1 MIPLSVY
8 YLEDNH
14 ENFHELET
22 KERVQETIKYLKN
35 KFMKKL
41 FINENDINY
50 KEEDILNYLKNIY
63 SDKYVKVLQT
73 INPSKKYIKL
83 DQDTHLT
90 PYSYQEIIKSNAL
103 IVDALNKVL
112 SKQIQNAYCLVRPP
126 SHHSSCDH
134 HSGFCMIN
142 NTYLAAE
149 YASNKLQSKVLIL
162 DWDLHHG
169 DGTES
174 LVKER
179 KNENIHFISIHCYAK
194 DFYPGTGSSRKNNS
208 RIKNYPMSKYS
219 NDDDYHEVFEKIYE
233 QIENEKYQLIIISN
247 GLDAHKDD
255 TFTTMCLSTEF
266 YKKVS
271 TKLKE
276 YKIPLF
282 YILEGGYN
290 IEVIKDVSE
299 QLINILIN

>member
-1 MIPLSVY
+1 MYPLHIY

-14 ENFHELET
+14 ENFHELE
-22 KERVQETIKYLKN
+22 KLERVTETIKYLKN
-35 KFMKKL
+35 RFFLKL
-41 FINENDINY
+41 FVNENDISY
-50 KEEDILNYLKNIY
+50 KDEDILNYLKMIY
-63 SDKYVKVLQT
+63 SDKYVKMLQT
-73 INPSKKYIKL
+73 INPNKKYIRI

-103 IVDALNKVL
+103 IMNALDKIQ
-112 SKQIQNAYCLVRPP
+112 SKYIQYAYCLVRPP

-134 HSGFCMIN
+134 HSGFCLVN

-149 YASNKLQSKVLIL
+149 QGVNLMKGKVLIL

-174 LVKER
+174 LVQER

-194 DFYPGTGSSRKNNS
+194 GFYPGTGSSKKNCL

-219 NDDDYHEVFEKIYE
+219 NDEDYFEIFENIYK
-233 QIENEKYQLIIISN
+233 QIEEENYKLIIISN

-255 TFTTMCLSTEF
+255 TFTMMSLSTDF
-266 YKKVS
+266 YRKV
-271 TKLKE
+271 TKKLKE
-276 YKIPLF
+276 YKIPLL

-290 IEVIKDVSE
+290 IDVIKDVSE
-299 QLINILIN
+299 NLINTLMS

>member
-1 MIPLSVY
+1 MYPLHIY

-14 ENFHELET
+14 ENYHELE
-22 KERVQETIKYLKN
+22 KQERVIETVKYLKN
-35 KFMKKL
+35 KIFNKF
-41 FINENDINY
+41 FINENDIIY
-50 KEEDILNYLKNIY
+50 KEDDVINYLKSIY
-63 SDKYVKVLQT
+63 SDKYIKMLQS
-73 INPSKKYIKL
+73 INSKKKYIRI

-90 PYSYQEIIKSNAL
+90 QYSYQEIIKSNAL
-103 IVDALNKVL
+103 IIDALDKIQ
-112 SKQIQNAYCLVRPP
+112 SKYIQYAYCLVRPP

-134 HSGFCMIN
+134 HSGFCLVN

-149 YASNKLQSKVLIL
+149 QGVNLMKGKVLIL

-174 LVKER
+174 LVNEK

-194 DFYPGTGSSRKNNS
+194 DFYPGTGSSTNNCR

-219 NDDDYHEVFEKIYE
+219 NDDDYFEIFEKIFM
-233 QIENEKYQLIIISN
+233 QIVEEEYKLIIISN

-255 TFTTMCLSTEF
+255 TFSTMSLSTNF
-266 YKKVS
+266 YTQVTKKI
-271 TKLKE
+271 KE
-276 YKIPLF
+276 YKIPLL

-290 IEVIKDVSE
+290 IDVIKDVSE
-299 QLINILIN
+299 QLINTLMT